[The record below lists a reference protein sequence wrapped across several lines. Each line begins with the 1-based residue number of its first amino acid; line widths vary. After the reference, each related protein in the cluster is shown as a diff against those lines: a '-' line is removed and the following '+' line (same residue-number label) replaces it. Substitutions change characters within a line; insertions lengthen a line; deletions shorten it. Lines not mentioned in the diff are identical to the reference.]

1 MRLIAAATA
10 AALMLAGSVTAQ
22 TLDRIRETNT
32 LNLGYRTDAA
42 PLSFADASGVPA
54 GYSLLICGEIAQ
66 AIADAL
72 QLAELN
78 AKFVAVDAANRF
90 DKVASGEV
98 DLLCGAATITL
109 RRQELVDFSIP
120 TYVDGTSFILPAGAS
135 TDLRDLA
142 GGKVG
147 FRDGTTT
154 EEAVTLSFNGAGI
167 DVEYAPFDSHQD
179 GFAALKAGDISAYFA
194 DQSILLFEFV
204 NQNMAEDFQLASEIL
219 TIEKHGLAM
228 ARGDSDFRLLVDSV
242 LSSLYADGSMRQLFQ
257 RILPGAEPGQ
267 AMQAMYLIAPTL
279 P

>member
-167 DVEYAPFDSHQD
+167 DVEYVPFDSHQD